1 MALGIRLT
9 ADQEERLNQVASAQG
24 RTRSACVRQAL
35 DEYLARHGGNAAL
48 AVQQSRAV
56 AQAAQQAELDWCEL
70 IPEWSDWTA

>member
-1 MALGIRLT
+1 MSLGIRLT
-9 ADQEERLNQVASAQG
+9 QAQEEQLNQVATAQG

-48 AVQQSRAV
+48 AEQQSRAV
-56 AQAAQQAELDWCEL
+56 AQAAQSANEDWCEL